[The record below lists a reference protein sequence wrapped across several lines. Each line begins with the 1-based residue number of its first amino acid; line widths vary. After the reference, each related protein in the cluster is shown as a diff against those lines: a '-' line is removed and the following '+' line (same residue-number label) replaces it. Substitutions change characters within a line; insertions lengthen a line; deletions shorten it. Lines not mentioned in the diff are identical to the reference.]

1 MYDIILYV
9 NYRFINL
16 VLQLIGGMWGSMQ
29 HMKEHKNVTVIPS
42 IFELGF
48 HIFDKWMKLKHEGK
62 SLQKYFDDN
71 YIKTV
76 AIYGLGALGSRLFE
90 DLQGLE
96 VKVLYVI
103 DKNAANINR
112 DDVQMYTLEQKL
124 PQVDA
129 VIVTPIQFFYEI
141 ERELNY
147 KLSADIISLEDV
159 VEYCV

>member
-1 MYDIILYV
+1 M
-9 NYRFINL
+9 
-16 VLQLIGGMWGSMQ
+16 
-29 HMKEHKNVTVIPS
+29 
-42 IFELGF
+42 
-48 HIFDKWMKLKHEGK
+48 
-62 SLQKYFDDN
+62 
-71 YIKTV
+71 
-76 AIYGLGALGSRLFE
+76 GSRLFE
-90 DLQGLE
+90 ELQGLE